1 MGERQ
6 TIEVKN
12 PALAANAMRAV
23 GVWHVLGA
31 LRAQHEFTRLPG
43 FALALALAEGV
54 MADMRASIGADALR
68 EAHRA
73 GFDIGQSK
81 AVYTTLRNGKAALE
95 IEMLDFADLAEQVE
109 DRVDA

>member
-1 MGERQ
+1 MGERH

-12 PALAANAMRAV
+12 SALGNSVMRAV
-23 GVWHVLGA
+23 GVGHVLDA
-31 LRAQHEFTRLPG
+31 LRTQNEFQCLPG

-54 MADMRASIGADALR
+54 MADMRASIGGDTLR

-81 AVYTTLRNGKAALE
+81 AIYTTLRDGKPAIE
-95 IEMLDFADLAEQVE
+95 IEMLDLADLAEQPE
-109 DRVDA
+109 EQIDA